1 MSTPIV
7 EIKDLHLSFATW
19 EGTARVVDGVD
30 LLVGQHESVSVVGE
44 TGCGKSVIAK
54 AVAGVLPVPPAK
66 IEKGEIYLKGKDI
79 LSMSRK
85 EADRVRRKEVS
96 MVFQDP
102 MNALNPVYT
111 VGDHLVDSLLW
122 KGDGTFR
129 FTTYVAKKR
138 NKAAVKKAWK
148 DSVQM
153 LESVRVPSPE
163 RIMKRY
169 PIELSGGMRQ
179 RVLIAMALLGKPSL
193 LIADEPT
200 TSVDVSIEAQILDL
214 ISDMIKR
221 EDVAVMYITHDLAV
235 AKQIS
240 NRVYVL
246 YAGTVAEKADSN
258 VLFRNPVHPYTTG
271 LMASIP
277 KLDGTIGEGIREMLP
292 DYTAPPS
299 GCRFHPRCDK
309 IVSVCS
315 QERPDLVEVEPGHW
329 VACHLA
335 HGA

>member
-1 MSTPIV
+1 M
-7 EIKDLHLSFATW
+7 
-19 EGTARVVDGVD
+19 
-30 LLVGQHESVSVVGE
+30 LVRQHETISVVGE

-54 AVAGVLPVPPAK
+54 AVAGVLPIPPAK
-66 IEKGEIYLKGKDI
+66 IEKGEIHLKGRDI
-79 LSMSRK
+79 LKMTKK
-85 EADRVRRKEVS
+85 EADRIRRKEVS

-102 MNALNPVYT
+102 MTALNPVYT

-129 FTTYVAKKR
+129 YTTYLAKKR
-138 NKAAVKKAWK
+138 SKEFVREAWK
-148 DSVQM
+148 NSVEM
-153 LESVRVPSPE
+153 LESVRIPSPE

-179 RVLIAMALLGKPSL
+179 RVLIAMALLGRPSL

-214 ISDMIKR
+214 ISDMIR
-221 EDVAVMYITHDLAV
+221 RGDVSAMYITHDLAV

-240 NRVYVL
+240 DRVYVL
-246 YAGTVAEKADSN
+246 YAGTVVEAADSDT
-258 VLFRNPVHPYTTG
+258 LFRNPVHPYTVG

-277 KLDGTIGEGIREMLP
+277 KLDGTMGEGIPEMLP
-292 DYTAPPS
+292 DYTAPPL
-299 GCRFHPRCDK
+299 GCRFHPRCK
-309 IVSVCS
+309 RAIAQCS
-315 QERPDLVEVEPGHW
+315 HERPRLVEVESNHW

-335 HGA
+335 

>member
-1 MSTPIV
+1 
-7 EIKDLHLSFATW
+7 
-19 EGTARVVDGVD
+19 
-30 LLVGQHESVSVVGE
+30 
-44 TGCGKSVIAK
+44 
-54 AVAGVLPVPPAK
+54 
-66 IEKGEIYLKGKDI
+66 
-79 LSMSRK
+79 
-85 EADRVRRKEVS
+85 
-96 MVFQDP
+96 
-102 MNALNPVYT
+102 
-111 VGDHLVDSLLW
+111 
-122 KGDGTFR
+122 
-129 FTTYVAKKR
+129 
-138 NKAAVKKAWK
+138 
-148 DSVQM
+148 M

-221 EDVAVMYITHDLAV
+221 ENVAVMYITHDLAV

-240 NRVYVL
+240 NTVYVL
-246 YAGTVAEKADSN
+246 YAGTVAEKADSDA
-258 VLFRNPVHPYTTG
+258 LFRDPAHPYTVG

-309 IVSVCS
+309 MIPMCS
-315 QERPDLVEVEPGHW
+315 QERPKLVEVEPRHW